1 MPSLIIKQITV
12 IIFKCSAAYFTGMF
26 SLITGMDSEYMTV
39 ISDGLLIIRFNGI
52 IILRMDSRSSSN
64 QCFHLNV
71 IREHDVQTVY
81 HVSSWDWY
89 HCLSILNVWT
99 HCNHVYWLEWI
110 DCDSMITDDFNRL
123 IRVHAVMQYSQHDF
137 LECIVIISSSGL
149 NFGNGFKLISGFAIN
164 VWMPASWEYSHHA
177 FNVLN
182 TDCWMSS
189 WFMLITML

>member
-1 MPSLIIKQITV
+1 MALLFSEWTV
-12 IIFKCSAAYFTGMF
+12 IHHPISVFIWTLSANMMFK
-26 SLITGMDSEYMTV
+26 LI
-39 ISDGLLIIRFNGI
+39 
-52 IILRMDSRSSSN
+52 
-64 QCFHLNV
+64 
-71 IREHDVQTVY
+71 VY
-81 HVSSWDWY
+81 HVYSWDWY

-189 WFMLITML
+189 WFMIITML